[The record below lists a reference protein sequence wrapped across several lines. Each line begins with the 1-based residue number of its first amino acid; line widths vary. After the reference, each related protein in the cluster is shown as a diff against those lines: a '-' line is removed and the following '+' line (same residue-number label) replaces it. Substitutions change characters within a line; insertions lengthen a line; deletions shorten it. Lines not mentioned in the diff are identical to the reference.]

1 MDRLK
6 DIVTVKEEVEDE
18 EEIEVDVL
26 DNNVDAPGVT
36 ILTSSSGEMTSTSV
50 ETVEAGPP
58 GSLKHCEDSSRPDTT
73 THPQGRRPV
82 GN

>member
-26 DNNVDAPGVT
+26 DNDADAPGVT
-36 ILTSSSGEMTSTSV
+36 NLTSSSGEMTSTSA
-50 ETVEAGPP
+50 ETVDAGP

-73 THPQGRRPV
+73 THPQGRRIAD
-82 GN
+82 G